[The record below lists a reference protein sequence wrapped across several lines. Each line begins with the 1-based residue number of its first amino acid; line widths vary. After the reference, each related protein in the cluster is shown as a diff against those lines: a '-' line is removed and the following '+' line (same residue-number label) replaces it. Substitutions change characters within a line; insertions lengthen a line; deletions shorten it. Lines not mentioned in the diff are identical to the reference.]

1 MIKDKKPF
9 YNIKFVHGFHVIVG
23 TIFLAVGLWRILAYH
38 LTDHHH
44 LGYPKNVIYLFNIM
58 LKSIY
63 FKLSCASHVL
73 KNNLSL
79 LRSPI
84 TVYTINP
91 LKGSLSYLDLR
102 FNTRL
107 LSYGCCNTGG
117 AVRSYSSSAAAA
129 QAADE
134 LKLDPYFVTGLTE
147 AEGSFSI
154 VKNRDPRAK
163 YGMTV
168 SLRFKITMLVNET
181 ILLKK
186 VQAFFGVGSINID
199 EKYGTID
206 YLVRDKISLKVIKNH
221 FIKYPLRGSKFLD
234 FEDFKQALEL
244 MEQNLHRSEEGLNLL
259 VSLSDNMNSLRK
271 DFSKMPPVHTMKD
284 SLEFIPM
291 NGNYINGFIAGDGC
305 LFLKTKS
312 NFGSMGIQISQH
324 TINISILREML
335 DFFKLDSKVY
345 NHSKGK
351 KSVQI
356 TLGGK
361 KTWKVLSNHFSIYML
376 HGSKTLRLTKMTAI
390 AKIIERGEHLKRVGK
405 VATWKPEYKER
416 ILKIWND
423 DYEV

>member
-44 LGYPKNVIYLFNIM
+44 LGYPKNLLYLFNIL
-58 LKSIY
+58 LKSIH
-63 FKLSCASHVL
+63 FKLSCLASEL
-73 KNNLSL
+73 A
-79 LRSPI
+79 
-84 TVYTINP
+84 NP
-91 LKGSLSYLDLR
+91 YPLALACAAVVGDKD
-102 FNTRL
+102 TRR
-107 LSYGCCNTGG
+107 CCYAGG
-117 AVRSYSSSAAAA
+117 QVRSYSSSAASPRASS
-129 QAADE
+129 E
-134 LKLDPYFVTGLTE
+134 LKLDPNFVTGLTE

-154 VKNRDPRAK
+154 VKNHDVRAK

-206 YLVRDKISLKVIKNH
+206 YIVPFALPCRQDKARGDKISLNVIKNH

-234 FEDFKQALEL
+234 FVDFKQALEL
-244 MEQNLHRSEEGLNLL
+244 MEQNLHRSKEGLNLL
-259 VSLSDNMNSLRK
+259 VSLSEGMNSLRK

-284 SLEFIPM
+284 SLEFIPI

-312 NFGSMGIQISQH
+312 NFGSMGIQIYQH
-324 TINISILREML
+324 TININILREIV
-335 DFFKLDSKVY
+335 DFFKLDLKVY

-356 TLGGK
+356 TLVACAGK
-361 KTWKVLSNHFSIYML
+361 KTWKVLSNHFSIYSL

-390 AKIIERGEHLKRVGK
+390 AKIIESGEHLKRVGK